1 MRALLISK
9 GELVMKILD
18 GMEKIYD
25 DWKNDNQDA
34 YGKECFK
41 FAEDW
46 AELMEKEIDKEI
58 DKENDIK
65 KVLKE
70 KAFET
75 GMQATKYRLCT
86 EFMFAIASNILVK
99 CWEYG
104 KYLEGFNKTWL
115 GFKE

>member
-1 MRALLISK
+1 MTI
-9 GELVMKILD
+9 LV

-25 DWKNDNQDA
+25 DWKKDNQDA

-46 AELMEKEIDKEI
+46 AELMEKEIDKE
-58 DKENDIK
+58 NDIK

-70 KAFET
+70 KALET
-75 GMQATKYRLCT
+75 RMQATKYRLCT
-86 EFMFAIASNILVK
+86 EFMFAVASNIIVK

-104 KYLEGFNKTWL
+104 KYLDEFNKTM
-115 GFKE
+115 

>member
-1 MRALLISK
+1 
-9 GELVMKILD
+9 MKILV

-46 AELMEKEIDKEI
+46 AELMEKEIDKG
-58 DKENDIK
+58 NDIK

-70 KAFET
+70 KALET
-75 GMQATKYRLCT
+75 RMQATNYRLCT
-86 EFMFAIASNILVK
+86 EFMFAVASNILVK

-104 KYLEGFNKTWL
+104 KYLDEFNKTM
-115 GFKE
+115 

>member
-1 MRALLISK
+1 
-9 GELVMKILD
+9 MKILF

-46 AELMEKEIDKEI
+46 ADLMEKEIDK
-58 DKENDIK
+58 DHDSK

-70 KAFET
+70 KALET
-75 GMQATKYRLCT
+75 RMQATNYRFET
-86 EFMFAIASNILVK
+86 DFMFAVASNILVK

-104 KYLEGFNKTWL
+104 KYLDEFNKTMI
-115 GFKE
+115 

>member
-1 MRALLISK
+1 
-9 GELVMKILD
+9 MKILV

-46 AELMEKEIDKEI
+46 AELMEKEIDKE
-58 DKENDIK
+58 NDIK

-70 KAFET
+70 KALET
-75 GMQATKYRLCT
+75 RMQATNYRLCT
-86 EFMFAIASNILVK
+86 DFMFAVASNILVK
-99 CWEYG
+99 SWEYG
-104 KYLEGFNKTWL
+104 KYLDEFNKTML
-115 GFKE
+115 GK

>member
-1 MRALLISK
+1 
-9 GELVMKILD
+9 MKILF

-25 DWKNDNQDA
+25 DWKNDNQDD

-46 AELMEKEIDKEI
+46 AELMEKEIDKE
-58 DKENDIK
+58 NDIK

-70 KAFET
+70 KALET
-75 GMQATKYRLCT
+75 RMQATNYRLCT
-86 EFMFAIASNILVK
+86 EFMFAVASNILVK

-104 KYLEGFNKTWL
+104 KYLDEFNKTM
-115 GFKE
+115 

>member
-1 MRALLISK
+1 
-9 GELVMKILD
+9 MKILA

-25 DWKNDNQDA
+25 DWKKDNQDA

-46 AELMEKEIDKEI
+46 ANLMEKEIDK
-58 DKENDIK
+58 DNDIK

-70 KAFET
+70 KALET
-75 GMQATKYRLCT
+75 RMQATNYRFET
-86 EFMFAIASNILVK
+86 DFMFAVASNILVK

-104 KYLEGFNKTWL
+104 KYLDEFNKTMI
-115 GFKE
+115 

>member
-1 MRALLISK
+1 
-9 GELVMKILD
+9 MKILA

-46 AELMEKEIDKEI
+46 ANLMEKEIDK
-58 DKENDIK
+58 DNDIK

-70 KAFET
+70 KALET
-75 GMQATKYRLCT
+75 RMQATNYRFET
-86 EFMFAIASNILVK
+86 DFMFAVASNILVK

-104 KYLEGFNKTWL
+104 KYLDEFNKTMI
-115 GFKE
+115 

>member
-1 MRALLISK
+1 MKDLLISK
-9 GELVMKILD
+9 GELVMKILV

-46 AELMEKEIDKEI
+46 AELMEKEIDKE
-58 DKENDIK
+58 NDIK

-70 KAFET
+70 KALET
-75 GMQATKYRLCT
+75 RMQATKYRLCT
-86 EFMFAIASNILVK
+86 EFMFAVASNILVK

-104 KYLEGFNKTWL
+104 KYLDEFNKTM
-115 GFKE
+115 

>member
-1 MRALLISK
+1 
-9 GELVMKILD
+9 MKILV

-25 DWKNDNQDA
+25 DWKKDNQDA

-46 AELMEKEIDKEI
+46 AELMEKEIDKE
-58 DKENDIK
+58 NDIK

-70 KAFET
+70 KALET
-75 GMQATKYRLCT
+75 RMKATNYRLCT
-86 EFMFAIASNILVK
+86 DFMFAVASNILVK

-104 KYLEGFNKTWL
+104 KYLDEFNKTM
-115 GFKE
+115 

>member
-1 MRALLISK
+1 
-9 GELVMKILD
+9 MKILV

-46 AELMEKEIDKEI
+46 ANLMEKEIDKC
-58 DKENDIK
+58 NDIK

-70 KAFET
+70 KALET
-75 GMQATKYRLCT
+75 RMQATKYRLCT
-86 EFMFAIASNILVK
+86 EFMFAVASNILCK

-104 KYLEGFNKTWL
+104 KYLEEFNETRL
-115 GFKE
+115 GFE

>member
-1 MRALLISK
+1 
-9 GELVMKILD
+9 MKILV

-46 AELMEKEIDKEI
+46 AELMEKEIDKE
-58 DKENDIK
+58 NDIK

-70 KAFET
+70 KALET
-75 GMQATKYRLCT
+75 RMQATKYRLCT

-104 KYLEGFNKTWL
+104 KHLEDVL
-115 GFKE
+115 

>member
-1 MRALLISK
+1 
-9 GELVMKILD
+9 MKILV

-46 AELMEKEIDKEI
+46 AELMEKEIDKE
-58 DKENDIK
+58 NDIK

-70 KAFET
+70 KALET
-75 GMQATKYRLCT
+75 RMQATNYRLCT
-86 EFMFAIASNILVK
+86 EFMFAVASNILVK

-104 KYLEGFNKTWL
+104 KYLDELNKTML
-115 GFKE
+115 GK

>member
-1 MRALLISK
+1 MKALLISK
-9 GELVMKILD
+9 GELVMKILV

-46 AELMEKEIDKEI
+46 AELMEKEIDKE
-58 DKENDIK
+58 NDIK

-70 KAFET
+70 KALET
-75 GMQATKYRLCT
+75 RMQATNYRLCT
-86 EFMFAIASNILVK
+86 EFMFAVASNILVK

-104 KYLEGFNKTWL
+104 KYLDEFNKTM
-115 GFKE
+115 

>member
-1 MRALLISK
+1 
-9 GELVMKILD
+9 MKILA

-46 AELMEKEIDKEI
+46 ANLMEKEIDK
-58 DKENDIK
+58 DNDIK

-70 KAFET
+70 KALET
-75 GMQATKYRLCT
+75 RMQATKYRLCT
-86 EFMFAIASNILVK
+86 EFMFAVASNILVK

-104 KYLEGFNKTWL
+104 KYLDEFNKTM
-115 GFKE
+115 

>member
-1 MRALLISK
+1 
-9 GELVMKILD
+9 MKILV

-46 AELMEKEIDKEI
+46 AELMEKEIDK
-58 DKENDIK
+58 DNDIK
-65 KVLKE
+65 KMLKE
-70 KAFET
+70 KALET
-75 GMQATKYRLCT
+75 RMQATNYRLCT
-86 EFMFAIASNILVK
+86 EFMFAVASNILVK

-104 KYLEGFNKTWL
+104 KYLDEFNKTM
-115 GFKE
+115 

>member
-9 GELVMKILD
+9 GELIMKILA

-46 AELMEKEIDKEI
+46 AELMEKEIDKE
-58 DKENDIK
+58 NDIK

-70 KAFET
+70 KALET
-75 GMQATKYRLCT
+75 RMQATKYRLCT
-86 EFMFAIASNILVK
+86 EFMFAVASNILVK

-104 KYLEGFNKTWL
+104 KYLDEFNKTM
-115 GFKE
+115 

>member
-1 MRALLISK
+1 
-9 GELVMKILD
+9 MKILV

-46 AELMEKEIDKEI
+46 AELMEKEIDKEH
-58 DKENDIK
+58 DIK
-65 KVLKE
+65 KALKE
-70 KAFET
+70 KALET
-75 GMQATKYRLCT
+75 RMQATKYRLCT

-104 KYLEGFNKTWL
+104 KYLEDVL
-115 GFKE
+115 

>member
-1 MRALLISK
+1 
-9 GELVMKILD
+9 MKILV

-25 DWKNDNQDA
+25 DWKKDNQDA

-46 AELMEKEIDKEI
+46 AELMEKEIDKE
-58 DKENDIK
+58 NDSK

-70 KAFET
+70 KALET
-75 GMQATKYRLCT
+75 RMQATKYRLCT

-104 KYLEGFNKTWL
+104 KYLEDVL
-115 GFKE
+115 

>member
-1 MRALLISK
+1 
-9 GELVMKILD
+9 MKILV

-25 DWKNDNQDA
+25 DWKNENQDA

-46 AELMEKEIDKEI
+46 AELMEKEIDK
-58 DKENDIK
+58 DNDIK

-70 KAFET
+70 KALET
-75 GMQATKYRLCT
+75 RMQATNYRLCT
-86 EFMFAIASNILVK
+86 DFMFAVASNILVR

-104 KYLEGFNKTWL
+104 KYLDEFNKTM
-115 GFKE
+115 

>member
-1 MRALLISK
+1 
-9 GELVMKILD
+9 MKILF

-46 AELMEKEIDKEI
+46 ANLMEKEIDK
-58 DKENDIK
+58 DNDIK

-70 KAFET
+70 KALET
-75 GMQATKYRLCT
+75 RMQATKYRLCT
-86 EFMFAIASNILVK
+86 EFMFAVASNILVK

-104 KYLEGFNKTWL
+104 KYLDEFNKTM
-115 GFKE
+115 

>member
-1 MRALLISK
+1 
-9 GELVMKILD
+9 MKILA

-25 DWKNDNQDA
+25 DWKKDNQDA

-46 AELMEKEIDKEI
+46 AELMEKEIDKE
-58 DKENDIK
+58 NDIK

-70 KAFET
+70 KALET
-75 GMQATKYRLCT
+75 RMQATNYRLCT
-86 EFMFAIASNILVK
+86 EFMFAVASNILVK

-104 KYLEGFNKTWL
+104 KYLDEFNKTM
-115 GFKE
+115 

>member
-1 MRALLISK
+1 
-9 GELVMKILD
+9 MKILV

-46 AELMEKEIDKEI
+46 ANLMEKEIDK
-58 DKENDIK
+58 DNDIK

-70 KAFET
+70 KALET
-75 GMQATKYRLCT
+75 RMQATNYRLCT
-86 EFMFAIASNILVK
+86 EFMFAVASHPPVQRS
-99 CWEYG
+99 EYG
-104 KYLEGFNKTWL
+104 QPPAALSPSLTQL
-115 GFKE
+115 GIS

>member
-1 MRALLISK
+1 
-9 GELVMKILD
+9 MKILV

-46 AELMEKEIDKEI
+46 AELMEKELAKD
-58 DKENDIK
+58 NDIK

-70 KAFET
+70 KALET
-75 GMQATKYRLCT
+75 RMQATNYRLCT
-86 EFMFAIASNILVK
+86 EFMFAVASNILVK

-104 KYLEGFNKTWL
+104 KYLDEFNKTM
-115 GFKE
+115 

>member
-1 MRALLISK
+1 
-9 GELVMKILD
+9 MKILV

-46 AELMEKEIDKEI
+46 ANLMEKEIDK
-58 DKENDIK
+58 DNDIK

-70 KAFET
+70 KALET
-75 GMQATKYRLCT
+75 RMQATNYRLCT
-86 EFMFAIASNILVK
+86 EFMFAVASNILVK

-104 KYLEGFNKTWL
+104 KYLDEFNKTM
-115 GFKE
+115 

>member
-1 MRALLISK
+1 
-9 GELVMKILD
+9 MKILV

-46 AELMEKEIDKEI
+46 AELMEKEIDKE
-58 DKENDIK
+58 NDIK

-70 KAFET
+70 KALET
-75 GMQATKYRLCT
+75 RLQATNY
-86 EFMFAIASNILVK
+86 
-99 CWEYG
+99 
-104 KYLEGFNKTWL
+104 
-115 GFKE
+115 

>member
-1 MRALLISK
+1 
-9 GELVMKILD
+9 MKILV

-46 AELMEKEIDKEI
+46 AELMEKEIDK
-58 DKENDIK
+58 DNDIK

-70 KAFET
+70 KALET
-75 GMQATKYRLCT
+75 RMQATKYRLCT

-104 KYLEGFNKTWL
+104 KYLDEFNKTM
-115 GFKE
+115 

>member
-1 MRALLISK
+1 
-9 GELVMKILD
+9 MKILV

-46 AELMEKEIDKEI
+46 AELMEKEIDK
-58 DKENDIK
+58 DNDIK

-70 KAFET
+70 KALET
-75 GMQATKYRLCT
+75 RMQATNYRLCT
-86 EFMFAIASNILVK
+86 DFMFAVASNILVK

-104 KYLEGFNKTWL
+104 KYLDEFNKTM
-115 GFKE
+115 

>member
-1 MRALLISK
+1 
-9 GELVMKILD
+9 MKILF

-25 DWKNDNQDA
+25 DWKKENQDA

-46 AELMEKEIDKEI
+46 AELMEKEIDKE
-58 DKENDIK
+58 NDIK

-70 KAFET
+70 KALET
-75 GMQATKYRLCT
+75 RMQATKYRLCT
-86 EFMFAIASNILVK
+86 EFMFAVASNIIVK

-104 KYLEGFNKTWL
+104 KYLDEFNKTM
-115 GFKE
+115 

>member
-1 MRALLISK
+1 
-9 GELVMKILD
+9 MKILV

-86 EFMFAIASNILVK
+86 EFMFAVASEILVK

-104 KYLEGFNKTWL
+104 KYLDGFNKTWL

>member
-1 MRALLISK
+1 
-9 GELVMKILD
+9 MKILI

-46 AELMEKEIDKEI
+46 AELMEKEIDKEH
-58 DKENDIK
+58 DIK

-70 KAFET
+70 KALET
-75 GMQATKYRLCT
+75 RMQATKYRLCT

-104 KYLEGFNKTWL
+104 KYLDEFNKTM
-115 GFKE
+115 

>member
-1 MRALLISK
+1 
-9 GELVMKILD
+9 MKILL

-46 AELMEKEIDKEI
+46 AELMEKEIDK
-58 DKENDIK
+58 DHDIK
-65 KVLKE
+65 NVLKE
-70 KAFET
+70 KALET
-75 GMQATKYRLCT
+75 RMQATKYRLCT
-86 EFMFAIASNILVK
+86 EFMFAVASNILVK

-104 KYLEGFNKTWL
+104 KYLEDVL
-115 GFKE
+115 